1 MGGFAPKIAGFAAE
15 DQNPGYRSGMFP
27 DNGLTNSKGVP
38 YTFGPG
44 FPIENTPTKNLAN
57 NALGNAERAK
67 RETAAGKKAGV
78 AKVRKADLVN
88 TPDKTRSRKKVFST
102 TVSSGGVGKKS
113 KSSSPTGGR
122 VAALLKTK
130 DTNNNKDSGDKLG

>member
-1 MGGFAPKIAGFAAE
+1 MGGSLPKIAGFAVE

-38 YTFGPG
+38 YIWGPG

-57 NALGNAERAK
+57 NELGNAERK
-67 RETAAGKKAGV
+67 RREAAGEGK
-78 AKVRKADLVN
+78 AKVRPEALQNKV
-88 TPDKTRSRKKVFST
+88 DKKSSGSKVLSSKI
-102 TVSSGGVGKKS
+102 SSGGIRKRTKT
-113 KSSSPTGGR
+113 SSPTSKR

-130 DTNNNKDSGDKLG
+130 DTSNNKDSGDKLG